1 MRVLVL
7 GGSRFMGRFMVQ
19 ALLAEGHSVT
29 CLNRGTMP
37 AVPGS
42 KTLIGDRNDP
52 DTWYQVRSDSF
63 DAVIDMSAYAPE
75 QSQMALAALDHI
87 PRFVHLSTGAVY
99 QPGTVF
105 PWREDNDLGPWTL
118 WGTYAQNKLRC
129 EEAILAWQGNHESS
143 DAVIVR
149 VAMVLGPLN
158 YVDREEFVLNRIL
171 DEEVLLIPGDGQAL
185 FSVVSARQVGI
196 SLAKAA
202 TVPLRPGV
210 TIVNAG
216 SDLMTSGLGFVQR
229 CGELLGKQ
237 PKLRLVGT
245 SPIGIPAP
253 VFDAMNCVFP
263 FPNANYVLDFAR
275 SVSLGINPPE
285 EQFDNWI
292 REALDALHAH
302 PERRRW
308 QRTETELALLETR

>member
-19 ALLAEGHSVT
+19 ALLAGGHSVT

-42 KTLIGDRNDP
+42 QTMIGDRNDP
-52 DTWYQVRSDSF
+52 QTWHQVRSDSF
-63 DAVIDMSAYAPE
+63 DAVIDMSAYTPE
-75 QSQMALAALDHI
+75 QSQLALAALDHI

-99 QPGTVF
+99 EPNPVL
-105 PWREDNDLGPWTL
+105 PWREDNELGPWTL

-129 EEAILAWQGNHESS
+129 EQVILDWQRNHGSS
-143 DAVIVR
+143 TAVIVR

-158 YVDREEFVLNRIL
+158 YVAREEFVLNRIL
-171 DEEVLLIPGDGQAL
+171 DDEVLLIPGDGEAL

-202 TVPLRPGV
+202 TVPLPLGV

-216 SDLMTSGLGFVQR
+216 STLMTSGLGFVER

-237 PKLRLVGT
+237 PKVRLVGT
-245 SPIGIPAP
+245 GPIGVSEP
-253 VFDAMNCVFP
+253 VFDAANCVFP
-263 FPNANYVLDFAR
+263 FPNANYVLDFTR
-275 SVSLGINPPE
+275 SHELGINPPE
-285 EQFDNWI
+285 EQFDDWLQ
-292 REALDALHAH
+292 EALDALLAH
-302 PERRRW
+302 PGRRQW
-308 QRTETELALLETR
+308 QRTEAERSLLEAR